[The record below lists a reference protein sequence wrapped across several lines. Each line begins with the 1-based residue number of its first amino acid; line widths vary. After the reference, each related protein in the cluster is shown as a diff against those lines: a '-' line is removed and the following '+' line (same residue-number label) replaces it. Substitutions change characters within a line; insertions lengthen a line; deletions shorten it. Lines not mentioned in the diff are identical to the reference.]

1 MISTIPPKHPY
12 WQLRTLARA
21 QAHRIER
28 FSMSYYEY
36 VPQSLADARQV
47 LAVSLEEFLD
57 EEFVWKVM
65 QATPHGRDLAFHSL
79 VTTRDSLDL
88 HIPMVDMSTG
98 SVAQLEKLRP
108 FLSTEFFE
116 LFKWYKSGRSFHGYA
131 DALVAPKDWASLMG
145 TLLLANQKGLHP
157 TVDPRWIGH
166 RLTAGYSALRWTK
179 NTAHYIEL
187 PRAID

>member
-1 MISTIPPKHPY
+1 
-12 WQLRTLARA
+12 L
-21 QAHRIER
+21 
-28 FSMSYYEY
+28 
-36 VPQSLADARQV
+36 D
-47 LAVSLEEFLD
+47 VSLDEFLN
-57 EEFVWKVM
+57 EGFVGNLI
-65 QATPHGRDLAFHSL
+65 QSTPSGSDLAFHSL
-79 VTTRDSLDL
+79 VTTRDSDDL

-108 FLSTEFFE
+108 FLSATLFE
-116 LFKWYKSGRSFHGYA
+116 KFKWYRSGRSFHGYA
-131 DALVAPKDWASLMG
+131 NTLIAPKEWASLMG

-166 RLTAGYSALRWTK
+166 RLIAGYSALRWTK